1 MDTPNEPEPSTDAFK
16 FVTVRDLQEFLRH
29 IGHQRVYRP
38 KEEGDETAASEERY
52 LDAVRRFRAVKKWES
67 DSKNE
72 R

>member
-1 MDTPNEPEPSTDAFK
+1 MDTSTEPEPSTDAFK

-38 KEEGDETAASEERY
+38 KEESDETAASEERY
-52 LDAVRRFRAVKKWES
+52 LDAVRRFRAVKRWDS

-72 R
+72 K